1 MKSKISKQGSRSAPS
16 ALVKLT
22 RPQLSAVYAR
32 TRLLEQIDQAAAHPM
47 LWVEGPA
54 GAGKT
59 TLAVNWLEARGHDC
73 LWYQVDAGDT
83 DPAAFFHYLGL
94 AVAQAAPRF
103 RRPMPKLTPEY
114 LAGIPTFTR
123 NFFRELARRLNKPC
137 VLVFDNAQELAES
150 APMYEVL
157 CTGLSELP
165 PHLRTILI
173 SRSKPPPAFARM
185 QVSGQLAQLNWGAL
199 QLRPE
204 ESIQFARFLGQN
216 NAALPVAL
224 APHLHDQCEGWI
236 AGLILLFEGA
246 QAATSAQQAFDPATA
261 EIMFDYFAAEVFAR
275 RHPAVKEFLMQTA
288 LFPSFTAAMAERMSG
303 NAQAAALLDD
313 LVRSHYFTERRA
325 GPGAS
330 YQYHPLFRA
339 FLLAQ
344 ARETWGLAEL
354 ARRRHKAASLIEGG
368 RPEEALAF
376 YLDAEDWGAA
386 TRLILQHAP
395 MMLTEGRSLTL
406 GEAIRRLPA
415 AELESEPWLPYW
427 LGVCSLPM
435 DPGAA
440 LVQFEAAF
448 LHFERDRNATGAF
461 LAWAG
466 AADAITYQ
474 MSDYGQFD
482 PWLDRLERLTEAY
495 PKFPS
500 IEIEAR
506 VVAAALFACLWRRP
520 AHPSF
525 VRWMQRATT
534 LLRAC
539 DNLAACARLAFPW
552 LICGAWYGDDRAE
565 VAEMLEYAGSLAGR
579 LSNAP
584 FEQILIKFAEANWF
598 AFSADAEGAIPPMEA
613 GLTISARTGVHLMD
627 LMLLGVGILACLG
640 AGQLARADEL
650 LPRMRAQL
658 DRFGSK
664 FDSAFY
670 WHLRSWRAAL
680 SGDFPTAQRNIALSV
695 QLETELK
702 IVTNLSCA
710 ILTAALYHVEMGE
723 LDSARAALARA
734 DTLLR
739 DTPKGHLCYMRDMV
753 GAQLAFADKR
763 EAEGCELL
771 GQALRLLRKSGT
783 LNYIGL
789 VPTSAAR
796 LCALALERGIEPDCA
811 RMFIRKLQLAPPPDI
826 GIAEWP
832 WPIKIYTLGRFSI
845 VRDGA
850 PLQFAKRAQGKV
862 IEMLKT
868 LIALGGRDVDMETL
882 AAALWPEAEG
892 DKANQAF
899 KTTLHRL
906 RKLLGNDEVISVR
919 EGHVTLNYRYCWVD
933 VCAFERL
940 LGREPADVAALE
952 RAVALYHGH
961 FLAEDTVSSRA
972 MALRERLHVKYL
984 GCLSDLGRQ
993 WEETGDWKKAA
1004 SCYQQGLGV
1013 DPLVEEYYQ
1022 RLMICHQ
1029 QLGHRAEALSVYR
1042 RCRDALRLH
1051 LDISPSPET
1060 EAIVRSV
1067 HESGNRTKRPSDQ
1080 V

>member
-32 TRLLEQIDQAAAHPM
+32 TRLLEQIDQAAAHSM

-59 TLAVNWLEARGHDC
+59 TLAVSWLEARGHDC

-94 AVAQAAPRF
+94 AVAEAAPRF

-137 VLVFDNAQELAES
+137 VLVFDNVQEVDAN
-150 APMYEVL
+150 APLYEVL
-157 CTGLSELP
+157 CAGLSELP

-185 QVSGQLAQLNWGAL
+185 QVSGQLAQINWGAL
-199 QLRPE
+199 RLRPE
-204 ESIQFARFLGQN
+204 ESIQFARFLGRN
-216 NAALPVAL
+216 NAALPLAL
-224 APHLHDQCEGWI
+224 AARLHDQCEGWM

-246 QAATSAQQAFDPATA
+246 QGATSAQQAFDPASA
-261 EIMFDYFAAEVFAR
+261 EIMFDYFAAEVLAR
-275 RHPAVKEFLMQTA
+275 RHPAVKDFLMQTA

-325 GPGAS
+325 APGAG

-344 ARETWGLAEL
+344 ARETWSLAEL
-354 ARRRHKAASLIEGG
+354 ARRHHKAASLL
-368 RPEEALAF
+368 EEAGRTEDALAL

-415 AELESEPWLPYW
+415 AELESEPWLLYW
-427 LGVCSLPM
+427 LGVCHLPM
-435 DPGAA
+435 DAGTA
-440 LVQFEAAF
+440 LMQFEAAY
-448 LHFERDRNATGAF
+448 LHFERDRHATGAF

-466 AADAITYQ
+466 AADAISFQ
-474 MSDYGQFD
+474 MNDYGQLE
-482 PWLDRLERLTEAY
+482 PWLARLEHLTEAY
-495 PKFPS
+495 PEFPS
-500 IEIEAR
+500 IEIEVR
-506 VVAAALFACLWRRP
+506 VVAAALFLFPWHRP
-520 AHPSF
+520 AHPFF

-534 LLRAC
+534 LVRAC
-539 DNLAACARLAFPW
+539 DNPAACARLAFNW
-552 LICGAWYGDDRAE
+552 LACAYWYGDDGAE
-565 VAEMLEYAGSLAGR
+565 VAEMLEHARSLAER
-579 LSNAP
+579 LSDAP
-584 FEQILIKFAEANWF
+584 FEQILIKHAGAIWSGFL
-598 AFSADAEGAIPPMEA
+598 ADPEGAIGPMEA
-613 GLTISARTGVHLMD
+613 GLTISARTGVHLMNV
-627 LMLLGVGILACLG
+627 MLLGMGIWACLG
-640 AGQLARADEL
+640 ARQMGCADEL
-650 LPRMRAQL
+650 LQRMREHL
-658 DRFGSK
+658 DRFSSK
-664 FDSAFY
+664 LDNAFY

-680 SGDFPTAQRNIALSV
+680 SGDFPTAQRNIALSM

-702 IVTNLSCA
+702 AVPTLTCA
-710 ILTAALYHVEMGE
+710 VLTAALYHVEMGE

-734 DTLLR
+734 DALLR
-739 DTPKGHLCYMRDMV
+739 DTPKGYLCYMRDMV
-753 GAQLAFADKR
+753 GAQLAFADNR

-771 GQALRLLRKSGT
+771 GQALRLSRKIGS
-783 LNYIGL
+783 LNYSGL
-789 VPTSAAR
+789 IHRSAAR

-811 RMFIRKLQLAPPPDI
+811 RTFIRKLQLPPPPDI

-850 PLQFAKRAQGKV
+850 PVRFAARGQRKV
-862 IEMLKT
+862 VELLKA
-868 LIALGGRDVDMETL
+868 LVALGTRELDEVRVTD
-882 AAALWPEAEG
+882 ALWPEAEG
-892 DKANQAF
+892 DKAHQAF

-906 RKLLGNDEVISVR
+906 RKLL
-919 EGHVTLNYRYCWVD
+919 
-933 VCAFERL
+933 
-940 LGREPADVAALE
+940 
-952 RAVALYHGH
+952 
-961 FLAEDTVSSRA
+961 
-972 MALRERLHVKYL
+972 
-984 GCLSDLGRQ
+984 
-993 WEETGDWKKAA
+993 
-1004 SCYQQGLGV
+1004 
-1013 DPLVEEYYQ
+1013 
-1022 RLMICHQ
+1022 
-1029 QLGHRAEALSVYR
+1029 
-1042 RCRDALRLH
+1042 
-1051 LDISPSPET
+1051 
-1060 EAIVRSV
+1060 
-1067 HESGNRTKRPSDQ
+1067 
-1080 V
+1080 